1 MTNDLPLTRREILK
15 AAVKTGV
22 AGGAV
27 GTVLPLVSSRPS
39 RAAPQMQGRPPAE
52 PVYNGWI
59 AAGIPGA
66 GKPLDVRSSNPAIE
80 LNIDSCLACGNCSD
94 FCAHV
99 TTVYG
104 RSVPKDEDACIYC
117 GQCTF
122 VCPNDLISEKPHD
135 RDVRRA
141 IADAEKIV
149 VCSTAPA
156 IRVALGELFR
166 MTPGSNVEGKIVQG
180 LKQLG
185 ADYVLDATFS
195 ADVTTVEEASELL
208 ERLEKKE
215 KLPLVTSCCPAWI
228 RFAKLFYPKLLPHI
242 SSVKSP
248 IMNQGALVKTY
259 FAEKKKMDPS
269 KIFHVA
275 ITPCTAKKAEIL
287 LPNMNA
293 AGGVQNH
300 SEQRDVDAVLT
311 CRELGAMFL
320 KEGIQLPKLKDAA
333 YDSAMGKG
341 SGAAMIFGNTGG
353 VAEAAMRTAFQL
365 LNREPPPKD
374 FYELKPVRGYG
385 VVRQATVDLGKRKL
399 NVAIVHGIGRV
410 RTLLEAIQNGETPFD
425 FVEVMACPGG
435 CIGGGGQPRSVMMND
450 GQLKVLRL
458 KALYQ
463 RDVQNDVRTSLE
475 NPEVKALYDSFLEK
489 PLGERSKKFL
499 HWEQ

>member
-1 MTNDLPLTRREILK
+1 MTNDILTRREILE
-15 AAVKTGV
+15 AAINTGV
-22 AGGAV
+22 AGIAAR
-27 GTVLPLVSSRPS
+27 TVLPLVHSCPS
-39 RAAPQMQGRPPAE
+39 YAAPQMQGTSPAE
-52 PVYNGWI
+52 HAYDGWI
-59 AAGIPGA
+59 AAGQPGN

-94 FCAHV
+94 FCTHV

-104 RSVPKDEDACIYC
+104 HAIPKGEDACIYC

-122 VCPNDLISEKPHD
+122 VCPNELISEKPHD
-135 RDVRRA
+135 RIVRRA
-141 IADAEKIV
+141 LVDAEKIV

-166 MTPGSNVEGKIVQG
+166 MTPGSNVEEKIVQG
-180 LKQLG
+180 LRSLG

-195 ADVTTVEEASELL
+195 ADVTTVEETSELL
-208 ERLEKKE
+208 ERLEKRE
-215 KLPLVTSCCPAWI
+215 KLPLMTSCCPAWV
-228 RFAKLFYPKLLPHI
+228 RFAKLFYPQLLPYI

-248 IMNQGALVKTY
+248 IMNQGALIKTY
-259 FAEKKKMDPS
+259 FAEKKKIEPS

-287 LPNMNA
+287 LSDMNA
-293 AGGVQNH
+293 AGVAQNRP
-300 SEQRDVDAVLT
+300 EQRDVDAVLT
-311 CRELGAMFL
+311 CRELGAMFI
-320 KEGIQLPKLKDAA
+320 KDGIQLSKLKGAA

-353 VAEAAMRTAFQL
+353 VTEAAMRTAFQL
-365 LNREPPPKD
+365 LNHEPPPQD

-385 VVRQATVDLGKRKL
+385 AVRQATVDLGKRKL
-399 NVAIVHGIGRV
+399 NVAIVHGVGRA
-410 RTLLEAIQNGETPFD
+410 RTLLESIQNGETPFD

-458 KALYQ
+458 KSLYK
-463 RDVQNDVRTSLE
+463 RDAQNDVRTSLE
-475 NPEVKALYDSFLEK
+475 NPEIKAIYNSFLEN
-489 PLGERSKKFL
+489 PAGECSKKLL
-499 HWEQ
+499 HWK